1 MPKRSNMW
9 QRTDQDK
16 LLLEFAE
23 RHKLMPPP
31 VPSGKPDASN
41 LTIAERAALQA
52 KQNMEA
58 KLK

>member
-1 MPKRSNMW
+1 MW

-31 VPSGKPDASN
+31 VPSGKPEASN

-58 KLK
+58 KLQ